1 MSPLWRDE
9 LAIFVSPRR
18 IALARR
24 ARGPKARLTAA
35 AEVAVIDGIGSDANP
50 AFTRLAEILT
60 ESTWQDA
67 AVRVVVA
74 SVWARFGMV
83 PAPASRLDE
92 AARHAHA
99 RYVLGDRY
107 GEGIAD
113 WQIAIED
120 AAPGRTSA
128 ACALPRDVMVALE
141 GALAPA
147 RLKLISVQPFLVV
160 AFNAWRRTLPKGD
173 LWFIAL
179 EEGWVS
185 AVEILDGD
193 WHRIHA
199 ARMPSDSNV
208 EFERMEALARL
219 TRGRDSG
226 ARIFVAAPPAL
237 RARAPDI
244 RGDIEWLAAEVPDG
258 GPPHEL
264 ALLRRACA

>member
-1 MSPLWRDE
+1 VSPLWRDE

-24 ARGPKARLTAA
+24 ACGLKARLTAA
-35 AEVAVIDGIGSDANP
+35 AEVAVVDGSGSDAIP
-50 AFTRLAEILT
+50 AFTRLAQILT
-60 ESTWQDA
+60 EPTWQDA

-74 SVWARFGMV
+74 NVWARFGMV
-83 PAPASRLDE
+83 PAPASRLDD
-92 AARHAHA
+92 AARRAHA
-99 RYVLGDRY
+99 RYVLGDTY

-113 WQIAIED
+113 WQVALED

-128 ACALPRDVMVALE
+128 ACALPRDVMAALE

-147 RLKLISVQPFLVV
+147 RLKLISVQPCLVV
-160 AFNAWRRTLPKGD
+160 AFNAWRRSLPRGD

-185 AVEILDGD
+185 AVEIIDGV

-208 EFERMEALARL
+208 EFERMQALARL
-219 TRGRDSG
+219 ARGPGSG
-226 ARIFVAAPPAL
+226 ARIFVEAPPAL
-237 RARAPDI
+237 RARAQRI
-244 RGDIEWLAAEVPDG
+244 GSDIEWLAAEAPDG
-258 GPPHEL
+258 GPAHEL